1 MIVIASAPLLLPLS
15 ISLTLRGA
23 GAFTPLNG
31 ISPFG
36 AAMGRAL
43 STPVSAH
50 GSRRLGGRW
59 ACAPATTPLGLALLL
74 GGTATGLAL
83 NLRHVKDDS
92 VVLCD
97 ATAGGLGD
105 ASGGITHRIGNVN
118 ELPGGLVTTEHFFSL
133 PLRVKLHLSFSH
145 SFSPCMKTETNK
157 NEDVSPH
164 TCKHT
169 QTHTHTHKRTHIYIY
184 ICTGVHI
191 YT

>member
-1 MIVIASAPLLLPLS
+1 MRAIASAPLLLPLS

-23 GAFTPLNG
+23 GAFTPLSG

-43 STPVSAH
+43 SSPVPAH

-83 NLRHVKDDS
+83 NLRHVKDDG

-97 ATAGGLGD
+97 ATAGGLGE
-105 ASGGITHRIGNVN
+105 ASGGTTHRIGNVN

-145 SFSPCMKTETNK
+145 SFSPCMQTSKAGLKHTNK
-157 NEDVSPH
+157 H
-164 TCKHT
+164 MYT
-169 QTHTHTHKRTHIYIY
+169 YIY
-184 ICTGVHI
+184 VQVYIYVHRNMCVYI
-191 YT
+191 